1 MRYLENY
8 GFKETEIKWLD
19 ENVCQTLK
27 KALTEEQKLVGA
39 NIGYLKNLGVLNYKE
54 IFNNYYSMFL
64 MDNSAFTEIFN
75 KYDQADLVDKL
86 QKNIAIVEYL

>member
-8 GFKETEIKWLD
+8 GFKETEIKWLE

>member
-8 GFKETEIKWLD
+8 GFKETEIKWLE
-19 ENVCQTLK
+19 ENICQTLK
-27 KALTEEQKLVGA
+27 KALTEEQKLVDT

>member
-8 GFKETEIKWLD
+8 GFKETEIKWLE

-27 KALTEEQKLVGA
+27 KALTEEQKLVST

>member
-8 GFKETEIKWLD
+8 GFKETEIKWLE
-19 ENVCQTLK
+19 ENICQTLK

>member
-8 GFKETEIKWLD
+8 GFKETEIKWLE

-27 KALTEEQKLVGA
+27 KALIEEQKLVGT
-39 NIGYLKNLGVLNYKE
+39 NIGYLKNLGVLIYKE
-54 IFNNYYSMFL
+54 IFNNYYGMFL

>member
-8 GFKETEIKWLD
+8 GFKETEIKWLE

-27 KALTEEQKLVGA
+27 KALIEEQKLVGT
-39 NIGYLKNLGVLNYKE
+39 NIGYLKNLGVFNYKE
-54 IFNNYYSMFL
+54 IFNNYYGMFL